1 MLPALLAINFI
12 YKYHRVLPIIDK
24 QIECK
29 YTLNSAISYL
39 NSSFIKLININIL
52 YTIPD
57 TVVIN
62 DNGSHIILTSSLAN
76 TDIITYG
83 INDVDVIDS
92 ILTILFVFLV
102 FIPAK

>member
-1 MLPALLAINFI
+1 MLYYFEN
-12 YKYHRVLPIIDK
+12 
-24 QIECK
+24 
-29 YTLNSAISYL
+29 
-39 NSSFIKLININIL
+39 IKLININIL